1 MAATAVASAQEQV
14 THGLKK
20 NIVINL
26 FTKMFPLVVG
36 IVTLPILVNGL
47 GDEKTGILQIAW
59 SIIGYSSFF
68 DLGLSRALTQLI
80 SKKLALSETS
90 EIPDIIMTAVASV
103 FLLAVVPMVLLIF
116 ARMNILQLLNVSD
129 RYRQEA
135 EWSILWL
142 ASSIPAML
150 IITCQN
156 GILQSYQ
163 KFSWITW
170 LSMPAVFGNF
180 IAPVIMLQYTDKL
193 DQIVAVMV
201 LCRFLMAGL
210 TFLAINRCVQNLWQQ
225 CRFQFSLI
233 RPLFH
238 FGKWVTISNI
248 INPLMVYLLDRLF
261 LANLFSAK
269 VASYYVVPYG
279 VLQKMTLAPWGIM
292 GVMFPAFSS
301 SFYVDKVK
309 SSKYYFKSLIL
320 TAALLFF
327 PVVLIVLFAKPLLA
341 LWINPEFAEHSYKLT
356 QVISVALY
364 VCSINVVPSGL
375 IQAAGQADFTAKLQ
389 LAEFPIFLFALYF
402 SIKAFGIMA
411 APATLLFLFL
421 IEGIILQGYAIY
433 LLKTPANG
441 IKPEKV
447 LQVPA

>member
-301 SFYVDKVK
+301 SFYVDKAK